1 MQSLVFQYRNI
12 LLNLKIYKLV
22 IYHKTFWNLSMNF
35 VESAYLFQINSLRQ
49 INNLGW
55 LVIIKTSMIKSM
67 TNYLT

>member
-1 MQSLVFQYRNI
+1 
-12 LLNLKIYKLV
+12 
-22 IYHKTFWNLSMNF
+22 MNF

>member
-12 LLNLKIYKLV
+12 LFNLKICKLV